1 MRSSFSLFAFLLFVS
16 TAHSEVVAKS
26 VEYKH
31 GEVTLEGSIVYD
43 NSVTGKKP
51 GVLVVHESGGNSTA
65 ARSKAAQMVKLGYVA
80 FTADLFGKG
89 ITPKDAKEAA
99 TKAGLIGKDRK
110 QIRER
115 LARAVEV
122 FAKLPQVDGT
132 IAAVGYGVGGT
143 GVLELARSGIEIEGV
158 VCLHGDLSSP
168 VHAELKKVSASV
180 LIIVGADDPQ
190 IPLAQVTAF
199 EEEMRK
205 AEVDWQLHR
214 MGGVVHDFT
223 NPQAGRNLKSGAA
236 YDEDAD
242 KRAQEATKTFLVEMF
257 PVKSPLQ
264 ALVTKKEAPLPKGV
278 PDKAT
283 KVLAHVDLKGEAME
297 GYEGGRTFGNFEKVL
312 AQSDSNGK
320 RLKYREWDVNPLKM
334 GVNRGVERLIT
345 GSDGSAYY
353 TDDHYKS
360 FKKIR

>member
-51 GVLVVHESGGNSTA
+51 GVLVVHEGGGNSTA

-89 ITPKDAKEAA
+89 VTPKDAKEAA
-99 TKAGLIGKDRK
+99 AKAGLIGKDRK

-115 LARAVEV
+115 LARALEV
-122 FAKLPQVDGT
+122 FARLPQVNGT

-190 IPLAQVTAF
+190 IPAALASVGIRSRPARVHQCFTAL
-199 EEEMRK
+199 ETLASPASEPGPERV
-205 AEVDWQLHR
+205 ATLLR
-214 MGGVVHDFT
+214 
-223 NPQAGRNLKSGAA
+223 GAW
-236 YDEDAD
+236 
-242 KRAQEATKTFLVEMF
+242 RPAT
-257 PVKSPLQ
+257 
-264 ALVTKKEAPLPKGV
+264 
-278 PDKAT
+278 
-283 KVLAHVDLKGEAME
+283 
-297 GYEGGRTFGNFEKVL
+297 
-312 AQSDSNGK
+312 
-320 RLKYREWDVNPLKM
+320 
-334 GVNRGVERLIT
+334 
-345 GSDGSAYY
+345 
-353 TDDHYKS
+353 
-360 FKKIR
+360 